1 MGSRL
6 VGDLKE
12 DGKVKQRR
20 DPENHVENQRAK
32 KFRKYYLPVTY
43 RDSRQW
49 LNRAELKFFSKQTHR
64 DQRKNQNKGKP
75 EKDRVKKCLLHR
87 VLHLALVHEG
97 DLEIEI
103 DPADYQEKDEHDVG
117 DRGVEIA
124 AYFARQESVKFSH
137 KANIRC

>member
-32 KFRKYYLPVTY
+32 KFRKYYLPVTH

-64 DQRKNQNKGKP
+64 ENVRRESGLFASN
-75 EKDRVKKCLLHR
+75 RLHESSSR
-87 VLHLALVHEG
+87 PSIQVRSK
-97 DLEIEI
+97 EIECI
-103 DPADYQEKDEHDVG
+103 H
-117 DRGVEIA
+117 
-124 AYFARQESVKFSH
+124 
-137 KANIRC
+137 